1 MLREDLKP
9 RALNVLML
17 RTQILLT
24 LAGQDR
30 TGRHVFNIHEL
41 AKLAFVTDNIP
52 RLKATPQRMP
62 WDSLLICAT
71 KVAALRDLHRVGRNT
86 HRIK

>member
-1 MLREDLKP
+1 MLCVDLMP

-30 TGRHVFNIHEL
+30 TGRHV
-41 AKLAFVTDNIP
+41 
-52 RLKATPQRMP
+52 
-62 WDSLLICAT
+62 LILTSWLSSPLSQTTSQGSRRRFSA
-71 KVAALRDLHRVGRNT
+71 
-86 HRIK
+86 